1 MTRSLTWA
9 LLACL
14 TTAALA
20 AENISPLALVEA
32 GHFKRALAIV
42 EPRFQADPN
51 DAEAAY
57 LLSRVKEAFEDLDSA
72 LRLAQKSLELDDK
85 NARYH
90 LQLANVYGEMAQRA
104 GIFKQMGLAR
114 KYKSE
119 AERAASLDPK
129 FVDARMGLIEFYLEA
144 PGIAGGDKKK
154 ARELADDIARSDS
167 SQGYMAQARL
177 AQQEK
182 DTSKQEAA
190 YLKAIAANPRNYDAE
205 VSLASLYAEKLKN
218 YDAGEKHARAAIQLD
233 LGRVHAYA
241 VLATIFAAQKRWPEL
256 DTILSQAEKN
266 VPDDVN
272 PYYQAGKKLLLDGV
286 DLGRAER
293 YFHKYMSQPAEG
305 EEPDLAAAHWRL
317 GLVLEKQGRKREA
330 ISEIQTAVSMKSDF
344 PEAKKDLKRLR

>member
-1 MTRSLTWA
+1 
-9 LLACL
+9 LAG
-14 TTAALA
+14 
-20 AENISPLALVEA
+20 ENISPLALVEA
-32 GHFKRALAIV
+32 GHFKRAQAIV
-42 EPRFQADPN
+42 EPRFQANAN

-72 LRLAQKSLELDDK
+72 LTLAQKLVELDDR

-90 LQLANVYGEMAQRA
+90 LQLANVYGEMAQKA
-104 GIFKQMGLAR
+104 GVFKQMGLAR

-119 AERAASLDPK
+119 AERAASLDSK
-129 FVDARMGLIEFYLEA
+129 FVEARMGLIEFYLEA
-144 PGIAGGDKKK
+144 PGIAGGDKKR
-154 ARELADDIARSDS
+154 ARELADDIARSDP

-205 VSLASLYAEKLKN
+205 VSLANLYAEKLKN
-218 YDAGEKHARAAIQLD
+218 YDAAEKHARAAIQLD
-233 LGRVHAYA
+233 PGRVHAYA
-241 VLATIFAAQKRWPEL
+241 VLATIFVAQKRWPEL
-256 DTILSQAEKN
+256 DTILSQSEKN
-266 VPDDVN
+266 VPDDVS
-272 PYYQAGKKLLLDGV
+272 PYYQAGKELLLDGE
-286 DLGRAER
+286 DLARAER

-305 EEPDLAAAHWRL
+305 EEPDFAAAHWRL

-330 ISEIQTAVSMKSDF
+330 ISEIQTAVNMKPNF